1 MNRDPVDEVVCL
13 RWTLIKFYPVE
24 RETLFCFLC
33 VCETS
38 PAGTSKN
45 SDVGSRSFMLYEKAY
60 ILLLQLLCPEQLWT

>member
-13 RWTLIKFYPVE
+13 RWTPIKFYPVE
-24 RETLFCFLC
+24 CETLFCSLC

-45 SDVGSRSFMLYEKAY
+45 SDLGSQSFMLYEKAN
-60 ILLLQLLCPEQLWT
+60 ILLL